1 MESAGS
7 KSGKS
12 STATP
17 QSTLK
22 RNSDDIGWEFG
33 FLYDPTNFDKVCCK
47 LCNHRFSGGVYRVK
61 EHISG
66 RGSNVSACKKS
77 TADDIARCAKA
88 LDDVKRKKKAK
99 HDADN
104 NMRAGVNIG
113 GVEEGDETID
123 LDDSFGVLKE
133 GRTFGPMDSF
143 TTFKGKKECSKQ
155 SNLNNV
161 VRKEQ
166 LIRVKEYICRWAY
179 ECAIP
184 FHAFERDSFK
194 LMMEAIGQFG
204 PNAEPPTRYEMGE
217 TYLKKEVE
225 KTKASLTTYQ
235 DEWKF
240 LGCSIMTDAWS
251 DRNRRSIMNLCVN
264 SKLGTVFLSSKE
276 CSNEAHTSK
285 HIFEYV
291 DKCIEDVGPENV
303 IQVVTDNA
311 SNNMGAAKLLKAKRK
326 QIFWTSCATHTI
338 NLMLEG
344 IGGISRYKNILD
356 EAKKLTVFIYAHHK
370 TLAMMRKF
378 TLKRNIVRPGVTRFA
393 SAFLTL
399 QSINQKKFE
408 LKQMFNSPD
417 WDNCKFAKTVKGIAA
432 VDTVNSASFWAGVT
446 RCLNIFGPLVSVL
459 RMVDADWKPS
469 MGFIYGELQRAKKDI
484 KSALN
489 DKESLY
495 KPIMDIISKKSS
507 NRLDTCLHL
516 TAYILN
522 PYYFYNNAE
531 VRDDVDANDAIV
543 DFVSE
548 VFPDQE
554 DLHHT
559 ILDVELPM
567 YKGKLGKFSRPIALK
582 ACEVNNDKFDP
593 ANWWE
598 TYGNSCPN
606 LRKMAMRILSLT
618 SSSSGCERNWS
629 IKRKLRN
636 RELLLAD
643 GGNAPEWIMD
653 GLDEVQTGGTG
664 QSSGVI
670 DGVEE
675 VSINQENIK
684 ASANTSQPRELDDEF
699 ESEDEEYVE
708 VDYESDDVEIIE
720 QCGGRDDE
728 LDDL

>member
-33 FLYDPTNFDKVCCK
+33 FLCDPTNFDKVCCK

-66 RGSNVSACKKS
+66 RGGNVSACKKS

-194 LMMEAIGQFG
+194 LMMEAI
-204 PNAEPPTRYEMGE
+204 
-217 TYLKKEVE
+217 
-225 KTKASLTTYQ
+225 
-235 DEWKF
+235 
-240 LGCSIMTDAWS
+240 
-251 DRNRRSIMNLCVN
+251 
-264 SKLGTVFLSSKE
+264 
-276 CSNEAHTSK
+276 
-285 HIFEYV
+285 
-291 DKCIEDVGPENV
+291 DVGPENV

-432 VDTVNSASFWAGVT
+432 VDTVNSPSFWAGVT

-522 PYYFYNNAE
+522 PYYFYNNVE

-636 RELLLAD
+636 HELLLAD

-699 ESEDEEYVE
+699 ESEDEEHVE